1 MKGNPA
7 VIGSLLTAAEME
19 AKLATQYHLDKRDLR
34 FQSLKK
40 LAKTISG
47 FGEDCECLLKE
58 ITDQAFQRGASPVKY
73 SAGDA
78 VEKPSVTAILQDALT
93 AENAIDTAFNNFYLV
108 AAEKKDADTRNLFE
122 HWIKLHEH
130 EHIEWLEEQLSQIEK
145 FTEPEYLKIQLAME

>member
-78 VEKPSVTAILQDALT
+78 VEKPSVTAIFQDALT
-93 AENAIDTAFNNFYLV
+93 AETAIDEAFNAFYLI
-108 AAEKKDADTRNLFE
+108 AQDAKDADTRNLFE